1 MRLLY
6 VSQYYP
12 PEMGAAAARVSEL
25 AAIWAQQ
32 GHDVTVLTGFP
43 NHPTGKI
50 HTEYKHKFRRMTLTE
65 NTAGVRVVRTW
76 LCPVANRSS
85 LERIVSYVSFF
96 VSAVVRGVFLRRPD
110 VNVQRAVFWHTFAW
124 PRP

>member
-50 HTEYKHKFRRMTLTE
+50 HTEY
-65 NTAGVRVVRTW
+65 
-76 LCPVANRSS
+76 
-85 LERIVSYVSFF
+85 
-96 VSAVVRGVFLRRPD
+96 
-110 VNVQRAVFWHTFAW
+110 
-124 PRP
+124 